1 MTRTL
6 LPVSWYID
14 PAAYQRDRQRI
25 FARNW
30 ALFGPEAG
38 LREPRSWRA
47 DTVNGWPLF
56 VIRGDDGI
64 LRGFHNVC
72 RHRAAKLLADGT
84 GACARIVCPYHAWT
98 YDLTGALRKAPNF
111 GPEDALDLAAH
122 GLFPVR
128 VEIWNEL
135 VFVCLDDEAPGLAAW
150 LGSLPALCDEFPK
163 PADLALDGG
172 FSAEGDCNWKA
183 YCENTVEGYH
193 LPTVHRRLNAA
204 VDRANTQIE
213 AYDEGRLVVFHVTYA
228 GGDTTLR
235 GNQGIWF
242 YRFPGFQGVAGAR
255 SFKAERI
262 EPISPTRMKLTNWS
276 WFASLSPEEKADS
289 IAWNRQITREDM
301 GICETVQRNF
311 EAGVYHEG
319 VLSPLQEGHLAR
331 LQALVLDAIDGAG
344 GHAS

>member
-1 MTRTL
+1 MTKTL

-14 PAAYQRDRQRI
+14 ADAYQRDRKRI

-30 ALFGPEAG
+30 SLFGPEAG
-38 LREPRSWRA
+38 LREARSWRA
-47 DTVNGWPLF
+47 DSVNGWPVF

-72 RHRAAKLLADGT
+72 RHRAARLLT
-84 GACARIVCPYHAWT
+84 GETGSCARIVCPYHAWT

-111 GPEDALDLAAH
+111 GAEGELDLAER
-122 GLFPVR
+122 GLFPIR
-128 VEIWNEL
+128 VECWNEL
-135 VFVCLDDEAPGLAAW
+135 VFVCFDESAPDLTTW
-150 LGSLPALCDEFPK
+150 LGSLPALCDEFPR
-163 PADLALDGG
+163 PADLALNGS

-193 LPTVHRRLNAA
+193 LPLVHKRLTAA
-204 VDRANTQIE
+204 VDRSHTQIK
-213 AYDEGRLVVFHVTYA
+213 AYDEGRLVVFHVSYA
-228 GGDTTLR
+228 GEDSALR

-262 EPISPTRMKLTNWS
+262 EPLSPTRMKLTNWS
-276 WFASLSPEEKADS
+276 WFADLSAEERADS
-289 IAWNRQITREDM
+289 TAWNKQITAEDM
-301 GICETVQRNF
+301 GVCESVQRNF
-311 EAGVYHEG
+311 EAGVYQSG

-331 LQALVLDAIDGAG
+331 LQTLIAEAIGGA
-344 GHAS
+344 

>member
-1 MTRTL
+1 MTKTL

-14 PAAYQRDRQRI
+14 AEAYQRDRTHI

-30 ALFGPEAG
+30 SLFGPEAG
-38 LREPRSWRA
+38 LREARCWHA
-47 DTVNGWPLF
+47 DTVNGWPVF
-56 VIRGDDGI
+56 VVRGDDGV

-72 RHRAAKLLADGT
+72 RHRAARLLT
-84 GACARIVCPYHAWT
+84 GETGSCARIVCPYHAWT

-111 GPEDALDLAAH
+111 GAEGELDLAGR

-128 VEIWNEL
+128 VECWNEL
-135 VFVCLDDEAPGLAAW
+135 VFVCFDESAPDLSNW
-150 LGSLPALCDEFPK
+150 LGSLPALCHEFPR
-163 PADLALDGG
+163 PADLALNGS

-193 LPTVHRRLNAA
+193 LPLVHKRLTAA
-204 VDRANTQIE
+204 VDRSHTQIK

-228 GGDTTLR
+228 GEDSALR

-262 EPISPTRMKLTNWS
+262 EPLSPTRMKLTNWS
-276 WFASLSPEEKADS
+276 WFADLSAEERADS
-289 IAWNRQITREDM
+289 TEWNKQITREDM
-301 GICETVQRNF
+301 GVCESVQRNF
-311 EAGVYHEG
+311 EAGVYQSG

-331 LQALVLDAIDGAG
+331 LQTLIAEAINCA
-344 GHAS
+344 